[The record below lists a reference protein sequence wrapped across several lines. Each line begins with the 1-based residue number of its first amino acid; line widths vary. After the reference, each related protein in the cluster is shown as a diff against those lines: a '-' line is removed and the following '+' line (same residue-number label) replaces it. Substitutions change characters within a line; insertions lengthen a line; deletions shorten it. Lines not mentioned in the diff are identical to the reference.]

1 MLMPVNDNL
10 LTVQEVA
17 RKLKVSIRTIWR
29 YEAAGKI
36 PRAVRLSGNT
46 VRWKA
51 RDIQDYLDGLNGD
64 QN

>member
-10 LTVQEVA
+10 LTVHEVA